1 MSSFLSLIFVAGV
14 VLGIAVLSGS
24 KSAVHETVGM
34 LSMLVAVVALAGA
47 GIINKLEELLK
58 HFKGEETKAETPAS
72 AKE

>member
-14 VLGIAVLSGS
+14 ILGIAVLSGS

-47 GIINKLEELLK
+47 GIISKLEELIK
-58 HFKGEETKAETPAS
+58 HFKGEEIKAETAAPE
-72 AKE
+72 KK